1 MVVETNQ
8 TFQDKKKTI
17 ALVAHD
23 ARKED
28 LAHWVLL
35 NSPEIM
41 ECKIVATKTTGELVS
56 RHLLDVL
63 NHEDY
68 KKIEF
73 EFLKS
78 GPLGGDQELGA
89 RITAGEIDMLIFLWD
104 PMTMQPH
111 DVDMK
116 ALLRLAVLYNIPTA
130 CNRATADYMISS
142 PLFEDKTY
150 TRIIKDYS
158 QRMHREF

>member
-1 MVVETNQ
+1 MVVEANQ
-8 TFQDKKKTI
+8 THQDKKKTI

-23 ARKED
+23 GRKED
-28 LAHWVLL
+28 LANWVLL
-35 NSPEIM
+35 NSSEIM
-41 ECKIVATKTTGELVS
+41 ECKIVATKNTGVMVS
-56 RHLLDVL
+56 KHLLEVL

-68 KKIEF
+68 EKIDF

-89 RITAGEIDMLIFLWD
+89 RISAGEIDLLIFLWD

-130 CNRATADYMISS
+130 CNRSTADYLISS
-142 PLFEDKTY
+142 VLFKSNDY
-150 TRIIKDYS
+150 TPIQKDYS
-158 QRMHREF
+158 EYLD